1 MDVQYY
7 KNLKIIQNNINEM
20 NNKNIKIKN
29 KRKNKK
35 TIDKSHYG
43 DYYGNGL
50 WGDDKQ
56 LDPNDELPED
66 MPFLA
71 KLFIYVFFRKYF
83 CCN

>member
-7 KNLKIIQNNINEM
+7 KNLKIIQNNIN
-20 NNKNIKIKN
+20 KNIKKKN

-43 DYYGNGL
+43 EYYGNGL
-50 WGDDKQ
+50 WGDDKK

-71 KLFIYVFFRKYF
+71 KLFIYVFLRNYF